1 MGRME
6 YRCLAG
12 RIGVPACSLAAKKA
26 ASHIF
31 CASAF
36 AQATT
41 ADKSLYR
48 RGRLYAQACDSP
60 DEKSY
65 SLYSGFHLR
74 QGYGGQVALQDAYT
88 PMIMTIH
95 MKPILLRIVI
105 MVCGIFFQVSAFSE
119 RSNAW
124 TIVRQLVANGKTIP
138 LSETGTIN
146 LGPLVDRLQVDC
158 DVTERAVR
166 KGYRLQY
173 LLEGVEQEWSQFNG
187 NMTFYFRWKDEQ
199 QNLLELKG
207 FPTVGNSP
215 GWTKDWKTA
224 PVTSQ
229 CNRIVVPP
237 LAHELEIQLT
247 SGNGPVVGVYFVD
260 DFKISVEKTGEVLF
274 FDDFETETTLSTWEP
289 GGLKKSMAKMVSRQQ
304 DDMPENRFLAVF
316 DDSAS
321 AYAEWS
327 CVLPFKDQKY
337 TGQTLLVEWKQM
349 HSIARCSPGSI
360 TFLNLPAGNW
370 KLKMRRT
377 HPLTE
382 EPIPNSDMELS
393 IEVPVVFWK
402 RAWFVVACV
411 VGLVAILAL
420 ISFITV
426 RMKWKRR
433 LAETEQQRMLEA
445 ERIRIARDIHD
456 EIGHRLTLI
465 GILAQNLSPETS
477 QEVGQSIR
485 KAAQDTV
492 LNMSEIVW
500 AVNPK
505 NDNLENLVGFLSRF
519 VREFLNGTSLHA
531 ELKIPVEIPQ
541 MAISADARRQVLML
555 LKEALNNC
563 VKHAKGT
570 LFSVAISFQKG
581 YMSMSISDNGVGF
594 DIENGASVAGNGL
607 RNMAARVQSLGGKWT
622 ILSELEKGTHIKFE
636 IPLGDT
642 LHE

>member
-1 MGRME
+1 MG
-6 YRCLAG
+6 YKCFAG

-31 CASAF
+31 RASAF

-88 PMIMTIH
+88 PMISPLHTKTIF
-95 MKPILLRIVI
+95 LRIVL
-105 MVCGIFFQVSAFSE
+105 MLCCLFFQATAVAE

-124 TIVRQLVANGKTIP
+124 TIVRQLVVNGKTIP

-173 LLEGVEQEWSQFNG
+173 FLEGVEQEWSQFNG

-207 FPTVGNSP
+207 FPADGKSA
-215 GWTKDWKTA
+215 GWTKNWKTA
-224 PVTSQ
+224 PLIPQ

-274 FDDFETETTLSTWEP
+274 FDDFETETTLSTWES
-289 GGLKKSMAKMVSRQQ
+289 GGLKKEMAKIVSRQTE
-304 DDMPENRFLAVF
+304 DSRENRFLAIF

-321 AYAEWS
+321 AYAVWS
-327 CVLPFKDQKY
+327 CVLPFNKQKH
-337 TGQTLLVEWKQM
+337 TGETLLVEWKQM
-349 HSIARCSPGSI
+349 YSIGRCSPGSF
-360 TFLNLPAGNW
+360 TFLNLPSGDW
-370 KLKMRRT
+370 KLKMRRA
-377 HPLTE
+377 HALTE
-382 EPIPNSDMELS
+382 EPIPNSDMDLS
-393 IEVPVVFWK
+393 IEVPAVFWK
-402 RAWFVVACV
+402 RAWFVIACV
-411 VGLVAILAL
+411 VGLVVILSLA
-420 ISFITV
+420 SFITV
-426 RMKWKRR
+426 RMKWKRQ

-485 KAAQDTV
+485 KATQDTV

-519 VREFLNGTSLHA
+519 MREFLKNTLIQT
-531 ELKIPVEIPQ
+531 EFTVPVSIPQ
-541 MAISADARRQVLML
+541 RSISADSRRQILML
-555 LKEALNNC
+555 LKETLNNS
-563 VKHAKGT
+563 VKHAK
-570 LFSVAISFQKG
+570 ADRISLTIIFQNG
-581 YMSMSISDNGVGF
+581 HMLMTISDNGVGF
-594 DIENGASVAGNGL
+594 DIKNGASFAGNGL
-607 RNMAARVQSLGGKWT
+607 RNMTARVQSLGGKWA
-622 ILSELEKGTHIKFE
+622 IVSELGKGTHINFE
-636 IPLGDT
+636 IPLGGH
-642 LHE
+642 LA